1 MIQSWVRVQVTILA
15 HHHKVKLE
23 VLQKYKYNHSR
34 LQQND
39 IILYFHPYY
48 PFSPTKKTCLSL
60 DMLFHSNFRVYRHT
74 RYTRIPL
81 IG

>member
-15 HHHKVKLE
+15 HHQLE
-23 VLQKYKYNHSR
+23 VLQKYKYNNSR
-34 LQQND
+34 LQQKD

-48 PFSPTKKTCLSL
+48 PFFSTKKTCLSL

-81 IG
+81 IE